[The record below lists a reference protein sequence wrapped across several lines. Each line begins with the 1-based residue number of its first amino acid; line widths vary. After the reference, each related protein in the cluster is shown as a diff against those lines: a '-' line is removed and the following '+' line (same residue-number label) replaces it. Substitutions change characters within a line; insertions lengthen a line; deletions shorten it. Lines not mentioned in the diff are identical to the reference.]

1 MRDPAVPQAAAAEP
15 GTPGREAALEQQ
27 VHQLEARL
35 AQNTRFYGERE
46 RVHLER
52 LWATE
57 ARLREAERQP
67 GRAQEPSEEEPSE
80 EEPSEEE
87 PSEEEPSEEEPPEEE
102 PPEEEPPEADPEQP
116 PQR

>member
-1 MRDPAVPQAAAAEP
+1 MRDPAVPPQAAATEP

-35 AQNTRFYGERE
+35 AENTRFYGERE

-67 GRAQEPSEEEPSE
+67 GRARER
-80 EEPSEEE
+80 
-87 PSEEEPSEEEPPEEE
+87 PEEE
-102 PPEEEPPEADPEQP
+102 PPEEEQP